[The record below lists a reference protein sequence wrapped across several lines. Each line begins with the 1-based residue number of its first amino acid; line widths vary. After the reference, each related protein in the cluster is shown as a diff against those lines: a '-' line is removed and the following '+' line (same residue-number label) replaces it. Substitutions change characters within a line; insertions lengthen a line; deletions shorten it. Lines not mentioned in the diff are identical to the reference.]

1 MLMAIDVGNTQI
13 VVGLFDDNGSVGT
26 GELVHQ
32 WRVATHPVYT
42 ADEFA
47 LQLAQ
52 LLALDG
58 LDFSTVTG
66 AVVACVVPP
75 LQTALRDML
84 SRRLKVPSV
93 FVEPGVRTGMPVLV
107 DNPKEVGA
115 DRIADAVAA
124 FERYGG
130 PTIVVDFGTAT
141 NFEVVSAKGEYLGGL
156 LFPGVEL
163 SFNALTA
170 RAALLSRVDMAP
182 PRSILGKST
191 VEQLQSGMFYGFAS
205 LVEGVCAKLKDEVG
219 QATVVATGGLAPII
233 VPTTKGIDY
242 YEPWLT
248 LYGLRTIY
256 HRNRSDG

>member
-1 MLMAIDVGNTQI
+1 MAIDVGNTQI
-13 VVGLFDDNGSVGT
+13 VVGLFDDNGSVGA

-58 LDFSTVTG
+58 LDFSSVTG
-66 AVVACVVPP
+66 AAIACVVPP
-75 LQTALRDML
+75 LQVALRQMT
-84 SRRLKVPSV
+84 SKRIAAPSV

-141 NFEVVSAKGEYLGGL
+141 NFEVVSAKGEYLGGV
-156 LFPGVEL
+156 LFPGVEVSL
-163 SFNALTA
+163 NALA
-170 RAALLSRVDMAP
+170 SRAAMLPRVEIAP
-182 PRSILGKST
+182 PRSVLGKNT
-191 VEQLQSGMFYGFAS
+191 VEQLQAGIFYGYGA
-205 LVEGVCAKLKDEVG
+205 LVEGVCAKLKQEVG
-219 QATVVATGGLAPII
+219 PATVV
-233 VPTTKGIDY
+233 
-242 YEPWLT
+242 
-248 LYGLRTIY
+248 
-256 HRNRSDG
+256 